1 MTKFLFFTIA
11 IIPLWGC
18 ASLPSLHPALKG
30 EQKVSV
36 LTFNV
41 ENLFDT
47 EDDPEKMDETY
58 LPLSV
63 KSSPVYQNKC
73 RIQNDSPSRIQ
84 ECLHTDWTPALLE
97 RKLQRLTD
105 VVAQVQGGLG
115 PDILILEEV
124 ESRAVLE
131 QWRNKYLKAMGYET
145 LAFVK
150 GPDERGIN
158 PAILT
163 RLPMLNEPT
172 LHTVDLSIVEDKA
185 RPTRG
190 ILEARLQM
198 PNGEKLHV
206 FALHFPSQASPTAFR
221 RQAVQTLKDLT
232 TTLPADANVLVGG
245 DFNITTK
252 EELKENFFAN
262 TLGQDFA
269 VSHLSGCEKCV
280 GTVYYPPDQT
290 WSFFDVL
297 LFSRNLDGG
306 PANWQLDRH
315 SIRVVNSSIY
325 QMKADAT
332 PARFGNGRGPVGVS
346 DHWPVYAELYLKPR
360 KQLGV
365 AL

>member
-1 MTKFLFFTIA
+1 M
-11 IIPLWGC
+11 
-18 ASLPSLHPALKG
+18 
-30 EQKVSV
+30 
-36 LTFNV
+36 
-41 ENLFDT
+41 
-47 EDDPEKMDETY
+47 
-58 LPLSV
+58 
-63 KSSPVYQNKC
+63 
-73 RIQNDSPSRIQ
+73 
-84 ECLHTDWTPALLE
+84 
-97 RKLQRLTD
+97 
-105 VVAQVQGGLG
+105 AQVQAGL
-115 PDILILEEV
+115 LEEV

-245 DFNITTK
+245 DSKI
-252 EELKENFFAN
+252 
-262 TLGQDFA
+262 
-269 VSHLSGCEKCV
+269 VRSMYCIWSG
-280 GTVYYPPDQT
+280 
-290 WSFFDVL
+290 
-297 LFSRNLDGG
+297 
-306 PANWQLDRH
+306 
-315 SIRVVNSSIY
+315 
-325 QMKADAT
+325 
-332 PARFGNGRGPVGVS
+332 
-346 DHWPVYAELYLKPR
+346 
-360 KQLGV
+360 
-365 AL
+365 